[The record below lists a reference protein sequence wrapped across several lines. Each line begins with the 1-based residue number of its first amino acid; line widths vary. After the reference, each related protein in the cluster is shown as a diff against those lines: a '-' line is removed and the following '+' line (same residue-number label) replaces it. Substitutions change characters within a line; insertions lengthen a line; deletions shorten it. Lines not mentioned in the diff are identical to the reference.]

1 VSRGAALHEADGD
14 LIRVQVLRVK
24 GMLLG
29 QGGLQM
35 NEMTAAD
42 GSPRWVKHHHNG
54 VNIRIALDGDRGSV
68 PAGATIIAEGTDE
81 RIIWRSLES
90 TCLTE
95 AVAEVKNYA
104 DQWVDQGMPSSS
116 YQQHLNPEK

>member
-1 VSRGAALHEADGD
+1 MDSAK
-14 LIRVQVLRVK
+14 RVGNLACVGLLRVK

-29 QGGLQM
+29 QRELQM
-35 NEMTAAD
+35 SEMTAAN
-42 GSPRWVKHHHNG
+42 GSLRWVKHHHNG
-54 VNIRIALDGDRGSV
+54 VNIRIALDGERGSV

-81 RIIWRSLES
+81 RITWRCLES

-104 DQWVDQGMPSSS
+104 DQWVDQGMPSSG
-116 YQQHLNPEK
+116 YQQHLNPEQ